1 MKSVYKE
8 DIHMQNTNF
17 KNGQIVYIIANGS
30 FIKEA
35 RIVHV
40 AQSSRMYTLKFT
52 EESGGTKLRESRL
65 YTTKE
70 EAIQAMKN
78 KTYSSNR
85 NVSANKK
92 SYK

>member
-1 MKSVYKE
+1 
-8 DIHMQNTNF
+8 MQNTNF

-65 YTTKE
+65 YATKE
-70 EAIQAMKN
+70 EAVQPVKN
-78 KTYSSNR
+78 KSYTSNS
-85 NVSANKK
+85 NIYPSKK
-92 SYK
+92 YYR